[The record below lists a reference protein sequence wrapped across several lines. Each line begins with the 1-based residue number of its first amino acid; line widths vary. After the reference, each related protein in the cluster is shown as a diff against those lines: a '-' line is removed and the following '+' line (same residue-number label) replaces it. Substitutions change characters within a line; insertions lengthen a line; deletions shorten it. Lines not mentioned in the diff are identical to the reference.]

1 MTLLTRL
8 SGARRAIEIGTFTG
22 YSSICIAR
30 GLADGG
36 RLICCDVSEEW
47 TSLAR
52 AYWDRAGVAG
62 RVELRLGPA
71 AHRTA
76 DVGIGNYDFF
86 DVVAVNFFQQPAEGK
101 DLLSSGR
108 GVLHDLIQQYSR
120 RQNQDPEQ
128 NRFCCRIQSKPPT
141 GSR

>member
-1 MTLLTRL
+1 MLIAQHVDEFRIVHRHDSL
-8 SGARRAIEIGTFTG
+8 ETFTTG
-22 YSSICIAR
+22 E
-30 GLADGG
+30 
-36 RLICCDVSEEW
+36 VS
-47 TSLAR
+47 
-52 AYWDRAGVAG
+52 
-62 RVELRLGPA
+62 
-71 AHRTA
+71 A

-141 GSR
+141 GFR